1 MINKMPK
8 QVLIIDDEETL
19 SWSISK
25 TLARDR
31 DIYEVTPVNNGLT
44 ALDILKKSFFD
55 LVVLEFRI
63 PGINGLDLLTRI
75 KQEMPSTKV
84 IIMTANGSQE
94 IKEKAKARGA
104 SYYIEKP
111 IDLEQ
116 MRSII
121 LKTLNE
127 DADKG
132 FDGSIHG
139 LKLPDLIQMNCLGQV
154 TTALH
159 VKKDTRDGVIFFE
172 DGQITHAQVGAIEG
186 EEAFFSILSWQ
197 SGNFQF
203 EGSQKAPKITI
214 SSNWEYLL
222 IEGMRKADE
231 LALALE
237 KGDFV
242 DHITAPVDESSRLL
256 IKDMTQLPELSALVL
271 MTHTGDVMY
280 KTGSLSGGNSLEFFS
295 HFFMNL
301 EEYLLGI
308 IDSSPIKALFTNQ
321 GRATLVYPFRIY
333 ILVLEFN
340 HPVLLP
346 NILNSVERIISLH
359 QV

>member
-1 MINKMPK
+1 MPK
-8 QVLIIDDEETL
+8 QVLIVDDEETL
-19 SWSISK
+19 SWSLAK

-31 DIYEVTPVNNGLT
+31 AIYEVTTTDNGLT
-44 ALDILKKSFFD
+44 ALDILKKSFYD
-55 LVVLEFRI
+55 LVVLELSL
-63 PGINGLDLLTRI
+63 PGINGLDLLVRI

-84 IIMTANGSQE
+84 ITITANGGQE
-94 IKEKAKARGA
+94 IKEKTKARGA

-111 IDLEQ
+111 FDLEQ

-127 DADKG
+127 DVDKG

-159 VKKDTRDGVIFFE
+159 VKKDTRDGIIFFE
-172 DGQITHAQVGAIEG
+172 DGKITHAQVGAIEG
-186 EEAFFSILSWQ
+186 EDAFFSILSWQ
-197 SGNFQF
+197 SGNFKF
-203 EGSQKAPKITI
+203 MGSQKAPKTSI

-242 DHITAPVDESSRLL
+242 DDITAPVDEPSRLL
-256 IKDMTQLPELSALVL
+256 IRDMSKLPELSGLVL
-271 MTHTGDVMY
+271 MTHTGDIMY
-280 KTGSLSGGNSLEFFS
+280 KTGSLSDGRRIEFYS

-301 EEYLLGI
+301 EEYLSGI
-308 IDSSPIKALFTNQ
+308 LDSPPIKASFTNH
-321 GRATLVYPFRIY
+321 GSTTLVYPFRIY
-333 ILVLEFN
+333 ILVLEFSR
-340 HPVLLP
+340 PVLSAD
-346 NILNSVERIISLH
+346 ILNSVEKIISLH

>member
-1 MINKMPK
+1 MSK
-8 QVLIIDDEETL
+8 QVLIVDDEETL
-19 SWSISK
+19 SWSLAK

-31 DIYEVTPVNNGLT
+31 DIFEVTTANNGIT

-55 LVVLEFRI
+55 LVVLELRL
-63 PGINGLDLLTRI
+63 PGINGLDLLARI
-75 KQEMPSTKV
+75 KQEMPSTKAIV
-84 IIMTANGSQE
+84 MTANGGQE
-94 IKEKAKARGA
+94 IKEKTKARGA
-104 SYYIEKP
+104 SFYIEKP
-111 IDLEQ
+111 FEMEQ

-127 DADKG
+127 DVEKG
-132 FDGSIHG
+132 FDGSMHG

-197 SGNFQF
+197 SGNFKF
-203 EGSQKAPKITI
+203 AGSLKAPKITI

-231 LALALE
+231 MALALE

-242 DHITAPVDESSRLL
+242 DEITAPVDEPSRLL
-256 IKDMTQLPELSALVL
+256 IKGMTKLPELSGLVL
-271 MTHTGDVMY
+271 MTHTGDIIY
-280 KTGSLSGGNSLEFFS
+280 KTGIISGGYRIEFFS
-295 HFFMNL
+295 HFFINL
-301 EEYLLGI
+301 EEYLSGI
-308 IDSSPIKALFTNQ
+308 LDSPPIKASFTNQ
-321 GRATLVYPFRIY
+321 SSVILVYPFRIY
-333 ILVLEFN
+333 ILVLEFSR
-340 HPVLLP
+340 PVLSRDM
-346 NILNSVERIISLH
+346 LNSVEEIISLH